1 MRARAWRAG
10 AVAGVLALLV
20 APALPGGSDDH
31 VLAHAQ
37 LVASSP
43 AAGAVLPQ
51 SPDEL
56 RLVFSEPLEAGLSSL
71 DVYGQDGK
79 PLIDHGGE
87 IDPADPYALVV
98 ARPDLPDGVFSLT
111 WRSLSSADGHSAEGF
126 FTFGVGNVV
135 VQGATSGGSG
145 HVEADPLTL
154 VGRWLTYLG
163 LLLAL
168 GVAVFHWLVIRDG
181 AMPTRLVRLLAA
193 GLGVAAVATA
203 VSALLA
209 ATRTDA
215 ATEYL
220 FASRNG
226 LLQVART
233 TVAAAGAVA
242 LVLVPA
248 RVAGGVAAAVG
259 VAGIALLVVAGHAS
273 ALPGPAPLLAGMA
286 HVAAAAL
293 WIGGLVG
300 LLTFHVRP
308 ALMVRGRV
316 PSMRSV
322 VPRFSAMALVAI
334 GMVALTGVYAAWV
347 QTGSLLPLD
356 SDYGRALVVKSV
368 IALAAFGLGGLSY
381 FDGGR
386 MHAWLAAFRTRLSVE
401 SAAAIAVLAVTAVLA
416 TTPPGEARGVA
427 ITPIPDAFGSV
438 APDMSLEIVP
448 GRAGVN
454 RVVVTTTD
462 ALAAG
467 SGTLELAVDRLDT
480 GSSTRIPLALGG
492 VASMPGMEGMEDM
505 PGMEGMDHGG
515 GTPDDGTVEWS
526 ADAVVL
532 PPGSHWDTSVRVV
545 SATGAELTRQRFAF
559 SLDADGIADGALEP
573 LLTPAIGVAALLL
586 IGGGMGL
593 GLGLGGMALP
603 RCEPLASRFALVGGG
618 AAAVLLGGVIGA
630 GQLLG

>member
-20 APALPGGSDDH
+20 APALPGGSGSH

-43 AAGAVLPQ
+43 AAGSVLPQ

-98 ARPDLPDGVFSLT
+98 ANPDLPDGVFSLT

-126 FTFGVGNVV
+126 FTFGIGNVV

-215 ATEYL
+215 PTEYL

-226 LLQVART
+226 LLQVARAA
-233 TVAAAGAVA
+233 VAATGAVA

-248 RVAGGVAAAVG
+248 RVAGSVAAAVG
-259 VAGIALLVVAGHAS
+259 LVGIALLVVAGHAS
-273 ALPGPAPLLAGMA
+273 ALPGPAALLAGVA
-286 HVAAAAL
+286 HVVAAAL
-293 WIGGLVG
+293 WIGGLAG
-300 LLTFHVRP
+300 LLAFHVRP
-308 ALMVRGRV
+308 ALVVRGPA

-356 SDYGRALVVKSV
+356 SDYGRALIVKSV
-368 IALAAFGLGGLSY
+368 IALAAFSLGGLNY

-386 MHAWLAAFRTRLSVE
+386 MRAWLAAFRTRLSVE

-427 ITPIPDAFGSV
+427 IAPIPDAFGSV
-438 APDMSLEIVP
+438 APDMSLQIVP
-448 GRAGVN
+448 GRPGVN

-480 GSSTRIPLALGG
+480 GTSTRIPLALGG
-492 VASMPGMEGMEDM
+492 MASMPGMEGMEGM

-515 GTPDDGTVEWS
+515 GTPDGGTVEWS

-532 PPGSHWDTSVRVV
+532 PPGSQWDTSVRVV

-573 LLTPAIGVAALLL
+573 LLTPAFGVAALLL

>member
-1 MRARAWRAG
+1 MTARARRLA
-10 AVAGVLALLV
+10 AVAAMLALLV
-20 APALPGGSDDH
+20 APALPGGAGSR

-71 DVYGQDGK
+71 DVYGRDGK

-87 IDPADPYALVV
+87 IDPADPYVLVV
-98 ARPDLPDGVFSLT
+98 RNPGLPDGVFSLT

-135 VQGATSGGSG
+135 VEGATSGGAG
-145 HVEADPLTL
+145 HVEAGPLTL

-163 LLLAL
+163 VLLAL

-181 AMPTRLVRLLAA
+181 AMPARLVRLLAA
-193 GLGVAAVATA
+193 GLVVAAIATL
-203 VSALLA
+203 VSGVLSGLE
-209 ATRTDA
+209 TDA
-215 ATEYL
+215 VGEYL

-226 LLQVART
+226 TLQLARAGVAALGAVALLFVPAR
-233 TVAAAGAVA
+233 AAGAVA
-242 LVLVPA
+242 
-248 RVAGGVAAAVG
+248 AAVA
-259 VAGIALLVVAGHAS
+259 VAGIALLVEAGHAS
-273 ALPGPAPLLAGMA
+273 ASPGLAPTLAQIA
-286 HVAAAAL
+286 HVAAAAV
-293 WIGGLVG
+293 WIGGLAG
-300 LLTFHVRP
+300 LLALQLRP
-308 ALMVRGRV
+308 ALVVGGRA

-322 VPRFSAMALVAI
+322 VPRFSAVALVAI
-334 GMVALTGVYAAWV
+334 GMVSVTGVYAAWL
-347 QTGSLLPLD
+347 QTGTLLPID
-356 SDYGRALVVKSV
+356 TDYGRTLIVKSA
-368 IALAAFGLGGLSY
+368 IALAAFSLGGLNY

-386 MHAWLAAFRTRLSVE
+386 MRAWLAAFRTRTSVE
-401 SAAAIAVLAVTAVLA
+401 VAGAVAVLAVTAVLA
-416 TTPPGEARGVA
+416 TTPPGAARGVA
-427 ITPIPDAFGSV
+427 IKPIPDAFGDV
-438 APDMSLEIVP
+438 APGMGLEIVP
-448 GRAGVN
+448 GRPGVN

-467 SGTLELAVDRLDT
+467 SSVLELAVDRLDT
-480 GSSTRIPLALGG
+480 GTSTRIPLTHDMS
-492 VASMPGMEGMEDM
+492 SMPGMEGMEGM

-515 GTPDDGTVEWS
+515 GAADDGSAEWT

-532 PPGSHWDTSVRVV
+532 PPGSQWDTSVRVV
-545 SATGAELTRQRFAF
+545 SPTGAELTRQRFAF
-559 SLDADGIADGALEP
+559 SMDVNGIADGALES

-586 IGGGMGL
+586 IGGGVGL

-618 AAAVLLGGVIGA
+618 VAAVLLGGLIGA